1 MSKQPGQDFEDLLK
15 EARQDPE
22 ISAYLDSFSVAVGNA
37 VLAQRMVLGWTQRRL
52 AEEAGTTQARISQI
66 EAGFEGI
73 RMQTLNKVFKALGLK
88 HLTSLFAEEAVAS
101 A

>member
-1 MSKQPGQDFEDLLK
+1 MSKQPGQDFEEFMK

-22 ISAYLDSFSVAVGNA
+22 ISAYLDSFSVAVADA
-37 VLAQRMVLGWTQRRL
+37 VLARRL
-52 AEEAGTTQARISQI
+52 ALGWSQRKLAEQAGTTQARISQI

-73 RMQTLNKVFKALGLK
+73 KMETLNKVFRALGLK
-88 HLTSLFAEEAVAS
+88 QLTSLFTEEAVAS

>member
-1 MSKQPGQDFEDLLK
+1 MSKRAGQDFEEFMN

-22 ISAYLDSFSVAVGNA
+22 VSAYLDSFSVAVGDA
-37 VLAQRMVLGWTQRRL
+37 VLARRMALGWTQREL
-52 AEEAGTTQARISQI
+52 AKQAGTTQARISQI

-88 HLTSLFAEEAVAS
+88 HLTSLFTEEAVAS

>member
-1 MSKQPGQDFEDLLK
+1 MSNLPGQDFEDFMT

-22 ISAYLDSFSVAVGNA
+22 VSAYLDSFSVAIGNA
-37 VLAQRMVLGWTQRRL
+37 VLARRTALGWSQRKL

-73 RMQTLNKVFKALGLK
+73 KMETLNKVFRALGLK
-88 HLTSLFAEEAVAS
+88 QLTSLFTEEAVAS

>member
-1 MSKQPGQDFEDLLK
+1 MSKLPGQDFEDFMK

-37 VLAQRMVLGWTQRRL
+37 VLARRTALGWTQRKL
-52 AEEAGTTQARISQI
+52 AEQAGTTQARISQI
-66 EAGFEGI
+66 EAGFEGVK
-73 RMQTLNKVFKALGLK
+73 METLNKVFKALGLK
-88 HLTSLFAEEAVAS
+88 QLTSLFTEEAVAR

>member
-1 MSKQPGQDFEDLLK
+1 MSKQPGQDFEEFMK

-22 ISAYLDSFSVAVGNA
+22 ITAYLDSFSVAVADA
-37 VLAQRMVLGWTQRRL
+37 VLARRL
-52 AEEAGTTQARISQI
+52 ALGWSQRKLAEQAGTTQARISQI

-73 RMQTLNKVFKALGLK
+73 KMETLNKVFKALGLK
-88 HLTSLFAEEAVAS
+88 QLTSLFTEEAVAS